1 MGAIDILFGFVWKSA
16 IFVGLAVGK
25 ERVKVFIGCL

>member
-16 IFVGLAVGK
+16 IFVGIAMGK
-25 ERVKVFIGCL
+25 ENIES